1 MSDIFSSFIL
11 VFAGLFPVVNPLGAA
26 PIFLSLTADC
36 TAEQRDR
43 LAWNVAFNGFW
54 LLFGSL
60 FFGAVIL
67 EFFGIGIPGGSRC
80 GRAAGRGD
88 GLEFD

>member
-54 LLFGSL
+54 LLFGSSRWFAL
-60 FFGAVIL
+60 RAGCWSRRWA
-67 EFFGIGIPGGSRC
+67 GI
-80 GRAAGRGD
+80 
-88 GLEFD
+88 